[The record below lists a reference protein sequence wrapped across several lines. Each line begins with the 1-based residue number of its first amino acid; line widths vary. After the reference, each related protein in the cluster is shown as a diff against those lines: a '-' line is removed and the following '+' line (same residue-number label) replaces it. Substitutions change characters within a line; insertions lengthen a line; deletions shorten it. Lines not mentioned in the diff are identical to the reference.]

1 MRIGICDDEKEIRHT
16 FAEKIRRIYPKAEL
30 EQYPSGEE
38 LLSADRMPD
47 ILLLDIRMP
56 GRDGM
61 ETAKKL
67 REKGGET
74 VIIFVTAL

>member
-47 ILLLDIRMP
+47 ILLRA
-56 GRDGM
+56 DGY
-61 ETAKKL
+61 ETMFYKKD
-67 REKGGET
+67 
-74 VIIFVTAL
+74 